1 MLKVTKT
8 DAEKR
13 LDLRQKLAN
22 GSLLQ
27 APGAFAPMVA
37 MEIENADFPVV
48 YISGGVLS
56 ADLGLPDIG
65 LSTLTEFAHRG
76 GQIAAVTNLP
86 CIIDGDTGF
95 GEAINTARSVN
106 VFERAG
112 LAGCH
117 FEDQVLP
124 KRCGHLDNKVIVS
137 QQDMVNK
144 LSAAAVARQDKNFV
158 IIARS
163 DARAVAGLAET
174 IDRIKAYVDAGADMI
189 FPEALKDL
197 SEFEAVRKAV
207 DIPMLANMTEFG
219 KSDLFSYEELQNLGY
234 NMVIYPVTTWR
245 LAMGAAV
252 RGLQSIKQNGHQKEV
267 LDQMQTRSDLYK
279 TLQYE
284 EYNKF
289 DTNVFNFSLQNN
301 RSNTH

>member
-1 MLKVTKT
+1 MLGVHKT

-13 LDLRQKLAN
+13 IDLRQKLAS
-22 GSLLQ
+22 GELLQ
-27 APGAFAPMVA
+27 TPGAFAPMVA
-37 MEIENADFPVV
+37 MEVEKAGFPVV

-65 LSTLTEFAHRG
+65 LTTLTEFAHRG
-76 GQIAAVTNLP
+76 GQIASTTNLP

-106 VFERAG
+106 IFERAG

-117 FEDQVLP
+117 FEDQMLP
-124 KRCGHLDNKVIVS
+124 KRCGHLDNKIIIPKA
-137 QQDMVNK
+137 DMVNK
-144 LSAAAVARQDKNFV
+144 IAAAAKARRDENFV

-163 DARAVAGLAET
+163 DARAVEGLDES
-174 IDRIKAYVDAGADMI
+174 IDRMQAYVDAGADMI

-197 SEFEAVRKAV
+197 SEFEAVRKALDV
-207 DIPMLANMTEFG
+207 PLLANMTEFG
-219 KSDLFSYEELQNLGY
+219 KSELFSFEELQNLGY

-245 LAMGAAV
+245 LALGATV
-252 RGLQSIKQNGHQKEV
+252 RGLKSIKEHGHQKEV
-267 LDQMQTRSDLYK
+267 LSEMQTRAELYE

-284 EYNKF
+284 DYNQF
-289 DTNVFNFSLQNN
+289 DSKVFNFNLDNN
-301 RSNTH
+301 KS